1 MSKEVKSDGGSSKY
15 YQLTVRVTEDKIENA
30 TPQGEVKDV
39 TLETGDVIR
48 ALVDNDFDLGNC
60 IKAIRRI
67 HQSSKGEGKSG
78 TSIEYDV
85 NKIKYFLDEWVRNVK
100 LNQL

>member
-1 MSKEVKSDGGSSKY
+1 MSKEIKSDGGSSKY
-15 YQLTVRVTEDKIENA
+15 YQLIVRVTEDKIENA

-39 TLETGDVIR
+39 ALETGDVIR

-78 TSIEYDV
+78 TSIDYDIT
-85 NKIKYFLDEWVRNVK
+85 KIKYFLDEWHRAVK
-100 LNQL
+100 LSQL